1 MSEQKKQITP
11 HSLILENRNVLSITG
26 VTDVAGFDELTVNVF
41 TDYGQLIIK
50 GSSLHISR
58 LSLETGEVTVDGS
71 ISSLQYTSS
80 SQQKGILSKLF
91 K

>member
-1 MSEQKKQITP
+1 MSEQKKQMSP
-11 HSLILENRNVLSITG
+11 HSLILENRSVLTLTG

-71 ISSLQYTSS
+71 ISSLQYTA

>member
-1 MSEQKKQITP
+1 MSDQKKQMSP
-11 HSLILENRNVLSITG
+11 HSLILENRSVLSLTG

-50 GSSLHISR
+50 GSGLHISR

-71 ISSLQYTSS
+71 ISSLQYTL

>member
-1 MSEQKKQITP
+1 MSEQKNQMTP
-11 HSLILENRNVLSITG
+11 HSLILENRSVLSLTG
-26 VTDVAGFDELTVNVF
+26 VTDVAGFDEQTVNVF

-71 ISSLQYTSS
+71 ISSLQYTA

>member
-1 MSEQKKQITP
+1 MSEQKNQMTP
-11 HSLILENRNVLSITG
+11 HSLILENRSVLSLTG
-26 VTDVAGFDELTVNVF
+26 VTDVACFDEQTVNVF

-50 GSSLHISR
+50 GSGLHISR
-58 LSLETGEVTVDGS
+58 LSLETGEVTIDGS
-71 ISSLQYTSS
+71 VSSLLYSS

>member
-1 MSEQKKQITP
+1 MSEQKNQMTP
-11 HSLILENRNVLSITG
+11 HSLILENRSVLSLTG
-26 VTDVAGFDELTVNVF
+26 VTDVAGFDEQTVNVF

-50 GSSLHISR
+50 GSGLHISR
-58 LSLETGEVTVDGS
+58 LSLETGEVTIDGS
-71 ISSLQYTSS
+71 VSSLLYSS